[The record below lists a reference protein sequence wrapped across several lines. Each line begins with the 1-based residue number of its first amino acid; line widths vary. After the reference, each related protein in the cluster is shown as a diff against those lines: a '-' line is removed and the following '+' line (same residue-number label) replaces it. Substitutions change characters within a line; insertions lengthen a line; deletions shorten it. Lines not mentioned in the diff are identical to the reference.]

1 MLQYLKC
8 STGLLDSITANTDI
22 SYIHKLNQFY
32 TMIFVVNLSY
42 YGPHCSSFSL
52 HLANIFSLIFQSS
65 KRVSLL
71 EELIEQAQ
79 TREGRIIDLSQWMSD
94 VLGLLQS
101 RLDAD
106 LLAGDMPDDYQVSTQ
121 QIGIVCDT

>member
-1 MLQYLKC
+1 M
-8 STGLLDSITANTDI
+8 
-22 SYIHKLNQFY
+22 
-32 TMIFVVNLSY
+32 
-42 YGPHCSSFSL
+42 
-52 HLANIFSLIFQSS
+52 
-65 KRVSLL
+65 SLL

-106 LLAGDMPDDYQVSTQ
+106 LLAGDMPDDYQVSSEHTAR
-121 QIGIVCDT
+121 